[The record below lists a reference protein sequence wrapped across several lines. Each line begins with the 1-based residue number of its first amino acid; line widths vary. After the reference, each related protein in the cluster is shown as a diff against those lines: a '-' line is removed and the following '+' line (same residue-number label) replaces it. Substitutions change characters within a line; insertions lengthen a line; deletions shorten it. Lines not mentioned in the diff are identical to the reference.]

1 MSAWIHA
8 LKMRLR
14 LLNRQRLRK
23 RHARRGRGYDEW
35 VAGYDS
41 IGPAERAALQARLQ
55 ALPATP
61 VIAVL
66 MPVYNP
72 PPALLQA
79 AIASVRAQL
88 YPHWELCIADDAS
101 TDAAVVQLL
110 QQATASDSRVRLMR
124 RGANGHI
131 ARSSNDALALA
142 TAPYVALLDHDDLLR
157 EHALL
162 LVAEAL
168 VRAPQAEVVY
178 SDEDKLAIDGLRC
191 DPYFKPDWNPEL
203 LLAQNYLCHLVTYR
217 TERVRACGGFRVGFE
232 GAQDHDLALRCT
244 EGLAP
249 AQIVH
254 IPHVLYHWRQHAGST
269 AGRNAAKPYAQEAGL
284 RAVREALARRAMD
297 AQVEL
302 DAHGWYAVRLAAPVP
317 EPRVSIIV
325 PTRDGSTTLPRCFD
339 SLVGKT
345 RYGAWEL
352 LVIDNGSRDPAF
364 LAELQRMASHPQVR
378 VQRDDSPFNYAALNN
393 RAVSQVDSEFV
404 VLLNDDTEVLSPD
417 WLSQLVGWA
426 AQPGVGAVG
435 ARLWYPDGTLQHAG
449 VVLGIGD
456 VAGHAHRDLQRKDAG
471 SKGRAVTLQN
481 FSAVTAACLAVRRD
495 HYLRVGG
502 MDAASLAVAYNDVD
516 FCLKLRQVGLR
527 NVWVP
532 TIELVHHES
541 ISRGS
546 DRNAARR
553 ERCEREAAVMHRRWQ
568 PLLARDPAYNPNLS
582 LDSSDFALAF
592 PPRVNLA
599 QRWFNADAGAA
610 G

>member
-1 MSAWIHA
+1 MSAWIEA
-8 LKMRLR
+8 IKMRVR
-14 LLNRQRLRK
+14 LLNRRRLRK

-35 VAGYDS
+35 VATYDT
-41 IGPAERAALQARLQ
+41 IGPAERTALQTRLQ
-55 ALPATP
+55 ALSATP

-72 PPALLQA
+72 PPALLRE
-79 AIASVRAQL
+79 AIASVQAQI

-101 TDAAVVQLL
+101 TDAEVL
-110 QQATASDSRVRLMR
+110 QVLQRAAAADQRIRLMR
-124 RGANGHI
+124 RQTNGHI
-131 ARSSNDALALA
+131 SRSSNDALALV

-168 VRAPQAEVVY
+168 AHAPQAEVLY
-178 SDEDKLAIDGLRC
+178 SDEDKLAIDGQRC

-217 TERVRACGGFRVGFE
+217 TALVRKRGGFRVGFE
-232 GAQDHDLALRCT
+232 GAQDHDLVLRCT

-249 AQIVH
+249 GQIVH

-269 AGRNAAKPYAQEAGL
+269 AGRNEAKPYAQEAGL
-284 RAVREALARRAMD
+284 RAVREALARRTMD

-302 DAHGWYAVRLAAPVP
+302 DAHGWYAVRMAAPVP

-325 PTRDGSTTLPRCFD
+325 PTRDGITTLPRCFE
-339 SLVGKT
+339 SLVQKT

-352 LVIDNGSRDPAF
+352 LVIDNGSHDPAF
-364 LAELQRMASHPQVR
+364 LAELQRIARHPRVR
-378 VQRDDSPFNYAALNN
+378 VLRDDSPFNYAALNN
-393 RAVSQVDSEFV
+393 RAVSLVDSEFV

-456 VAGHAHRDLQRKDAG
+456 VAGHAHRHWLRDEVGHR
-471 SKGRAVTLQN
+471 GRAVVLQD
-481 FSAVTAACLAVRRD
+481 FSAVTAACLAVRRSS
-495 HYLRVGG
+495 YLQVGG
-502 MDAASLAVAYNDVD
+502 LDAQHFAVAFNDVD
-516 FCLKLRQVGLR
+516 FCLKLGAAGLR

-532 TIELVHHES
+532 TAELVHHES
-541 ISRGS
+541 VTRGS
-546 DRNAARR
+546 DREARHR
-553 ERCEREAAVMHRRWQ
+553 QRYEKEAALMRQRWGREI
-568 PLLARDPAYNPNLS
+568 AADPAYNPNLT
-582 LDSSDFALAF
+582 LAQEDFGLAF
-592 PPRVNLA
+592 PPRVGLL
-599 QRWFNADAGAA
+599 QPPPGPP
-610 G
+610 